1 MNSMIKLYH
10 WYVIYFIADDLNSF
24 LLSLIKVR
32 DFNRVILNVIVLKG
46 YKFFN
51 YFVVVVVENFKFE
64 KKRWVSFNEI
74 GKTVASFLMY
84 WPFKISYSVLM
95 LLSLSM
101 KTIVKNKFHIRYSI
115 CKSFN
120 RWLFITGLHFCLI
133 SRIFFFFSVI

>member
-1 MNSMIKLYH
+1 M
-10 WYVIYFIADDLNSF
+10 NSF

-51 YFVVVVVENFKFE
+51 YFVVVVAENVKFE

-84 WPFKISYSVLM
+84 
-95 LLSLSM
+95 
-101 KTIVKNKFHIRYSI
+101 
-115 CKSFN
+115 
-120 RWLFITGLHFCLI
+120 
-133 SRIFFFFSVI
+133 